1 MQCFVFSERL
11 AHLQGFLSLTEESLK
26 MLFSYTLCQAEV
38 RCKLSVKSKQPV
50 NNTLL
55 AC

>member
-11 AHLQGFLSLTEESLK
+11 AHLQGFLSLTEETLK
-26 MLFSYTLCQAEV
+26 TLFSYTLCQAEV

-50 NNTLL
+50 SNTLL